1 MSPRRVVSGG
11 GATPGCS
18 MSGYLRLCFAG
29 CALAILSTTPASS
42 NALTD
47 FFNSARGEPAATAST
62 QEDCLPRPGN
72 SAGDGQHWVYRIDGH
87 RKCWFL
93 AEGTATVKKPV
104 RRRVAKD
111 PVARPEENETARRGS
126 SPVVDA
132 RAELLRSKRVEGPP
146 RTPSAPEIKVADAAS
161 GLATGT
167 APLLSVPPVAD
178 LPSGPLTVHSVPR
191 QVDVEKLLAAA
202 PAAND
207 AVTAG
212 APPAMP
218 IGARIAEARDE
229 ARSWTATWLGVLLMT
244 LGGLSILSSSRT
256 LRHAAYRVGS

>member
-1 MSPRRVVSGG
+1 
-11 GATPGCS
+11 

-29 CALAILSTTPASS
+29 FALVAILSATPASS
-42 NALTD
+42 DPLTD
-47 FFNSARGEPAATAST
+47 FFNSARSEPAATSSA
-62 QEDCLPRPGN
+62 QADCLPRPGD
-72 SAGDGQHWVYRIDGH
+72 STGEGQHWVYRMDGH

-93 AEGTATVKKPV
+93 AEGIPTVKKPV
-104 RRRVAKD
+104 RRPD
-111 PVARPEENETARRGS
+111 ENKNARRGLS
-126 SPVVDA
+126 AVGDA
-132 RAELLRSKRVEGPP
+132 RAELLRPARAERSQQTSP
-146 RTPSAPEIKVADAAS
+146 APEVKVADAAS

-167 APLLSVPPVAD
+167 APALSVPPVAD
-178 LPSGPLTVHSVPR
+178 LPSGQLMQERSVPR

-229 ARSWTATWLGVLLMT
+229 AWSGTATWLGVLLLT
-244 LGGLSILSSSRT
+244 LGGFSILSSSRT
-256 LRHAAYRVGS
+256 LRHAAYHVGSWPMCESRRVSGKVDSSR